1 MPQLVK
7 GGKYV
12 FGWSRV
18 GYDGRIGIPLEA
30 LDEYG
35 LKESEKLIVRPGS
48 RTSGGFS
55 LGSLRSLEGTVL
67 GLVLE
72 TRPELGRFTAP
83 EGEVVEHRGKP
94 HCWVTLRDGGVT
106 IPPSSLERFGVRTGD
121 RLLVV
126 RGSGLAVSL
135 LVKGRIVEEAEKHP
149 ELKVVEPGT

>member
-18 GYDGRIGIPLEA
+18 ADDGRIVIPWEA
-30 LDEYG
+30 LEEYG
-35 LKESEKLIVRPGS
+35 LEESEKLIVRPGS

-55 LGSLRSLEGTVL
+55 LGSLRSLEGTAL

-72 TRPELGRFTAP
+72 ARPELGKFTAP
-83 EGEVVEHRGKP
+83 EGEIIDHRGRP
-94 HCWVTLRDGGVT
+94 HCWAALRDRGVT
-106 IPPSSLERFGVRTGD
+106 IPPSSLERYGVRTGD

-135 LVKGRIVEEAEKHP
+135 LVRGPIVEEAEKHP
-149 ELKVVEPGT
+149 ELEVVEPGT

>member
-12 FGWSRV
+12 FGWCRV
-18 GYDGRIGIPLEA
+18 GHDGRIVIPLEA
-30 LDEYG
+30 LEEYG
-35 LKESEKLIVRPGS
+35 LEESEKLIVRPGS

-72 TRPELGRFTAP
+72 TRPELGRFMAP
-83 EGEVVEHRGKP
+83 EGEVVEHKGKP
-94 HCWVTLRDGGVT
+94 HCWVALRGGGVT
-106 IPPSSLERFGVRTGD
+106 IPPNTLERYGVTAGD

-135 LVKGRIVEEAEKHP
+135 LVKGRIVEEAAKHP
-149 ELKVVEPGT
+149 ALEVMEPDS